1 MSRGK
6 IAVLLLVVLVLSL
19 SVAGCAGLTSQG
31 PQEQKR
37 PAESQETPGEEEIT
51 EATMHNPAKAMEKT
65 GKGEAGE
72 KTEEQE
78 KGASP

>member
-1 MSRGK
+1 
-6 IAVLLLVVLVLSL
+6 
-19 SVAGCAGLTSQG
+19 
-31 PQEQKR
+31 
-37 PAESQETPGEEEIT
+37 
-51 EATMHNPAKAMEKT
+51 MHNPAKAMEKT